1 MLGAILGLI
10 RTNFV
15 IVMLVSGATFFSK
28 DANDLVVT
36 PIENMLAK
44 VQRICQNPLEAA
56 RIEEDLAIA
65 EEQLKT
71 AKLDENLRKNKL

>member
-1 MLGAILGLI
+1 MLSAILGLI

-15 IVMLVSGATFFSK
+15 IIMLISGATFFSK

-44 VQRICQNPLEAA
+44 V
-56 RIEEDLAIA
+56 
-65 EEQLKT
+65 
-71 AKLDENLRKNKL
+71 